1 MTHQNLTDHGMGVP
15 GAVHPI
21 VAAASSMQDALAG
34 MAEVDPMW
42 MPTPDKATA
51 LARLRRLVG
60 SVSELYL
67 RVLANSD
74 ELASESG
81 ARDVAAWLAAT
92 EQVDPRT
99 ARAELG
105 LAESLLKFP
114 QVAAAMAHGQV
125 SVEQARVIVRTLEAL
140 PEDLAAA
147 TDPANPES
155 VDAEVDVESVLG
167 QAETEMVR
175 LAGKFRPSELTRL
188 GKHLLNVVAPEVAD
202 AAEEAA
208 LRNAEKKAKE
218 KTSLSLKKNGDGST
232 RITGTIADAL
242 AERLRTYLEAFAQ
255 PRLAALSADGKR
267 MPTHKLHGLAFGDLL
282 ERIDPTTLPDHGGD
296 ATTVMVLLDYEYL
309 IRHTWM
315 SGTTSEWATQGTG
328 SHTRYAAGADAAAD
342 STSDTAASRPG
353 GASPGANGA
362 GGAGARAGSEAG
374 AEAGA
379 TAAADDTDA
388 AAAGAPTDT
397 RRVEEALARAAATL
411 GDTPISAAEARRLA
425 CQAKIIPVVLDGQ
438 SQPLDLGRAKRLFSP
453 AQRKAIRVRDGGCQA
468 EGCTARASW
477 CDIHVR
483 REALIDRVGVR
494 DLHRCLVVA
503 GW

>member
-1 MTHQNLTDHGMGVP
+1 MTHQ
-15 GAVHPI
+15 I
-21 VAAASSMQDALAG
+21 VALASSMQDALAG
-34 MAEVDPMW
+34 MAEVDPMY
-42 MPTPDKATA
+42 MATPDKASA
-51 LARLRRLVG
+51 VARLRRLVG

-114 QVAAAMAHGQV
+114 QVASAMAHGQV

-155 VDAEVDVESVLG
+155 VDAEVDVESVMTR
-167 QAETEMVR
+167 AEAEMVR

-188 GKHLLNVVAPEVAD
+188 GRHLLNVVAPEVAD

-208 LRNAEKKAKE
+208 LRNAEKKANE
-218 KTSLSLKKNGDGST
+218 KTSLSLKRNGDGST

-255 PRLAALSADGKR
+255 PRLAALAADGQR

-282 ERIDPTTLPDHGGD
+282 ERIDPKTLPDHGGD
-296 ATTVMVLLDYEYL
+296 ATSVMVLIDYEYL

-328 SHTRYAAGADAAAD
+328 SHSRYAHASEAGDAAAGQAAGAAD
-342 STSDTAASRPG
+342 DP
-353 GASPGANGA
+353 
-362 GGAGARAGSEAG
+362 
-374 AEAGA
+374 
-379 TAAADDTDA
+379 ADDTEA
-388 AAAGAPTDT
+388 
-397 RRVEEALARAAATL
+397 VEDALARAGATI

-425 CQAKIIPVVLDGQ
+425 CMAKIIPVVLDGK

-453 AQRKAIRVRDGGCQA
+453 AQRKAIRIRDGGCQA

-477 CDIHVR
+477 CDIHHLHAWADGGPTDMNNAIALCIHHHHKVHDTTYTHERTPAGKIRFHTR
-483 REALIDRVGVR
+483 R
-494 DLHRCLVVA
+494 
-503 GW
+503 